1 MKMNRVWGNKERL
14 IPQALQR
21 LSTDRLQKALTV
33 LSGLDKQSKGL
44 QIRKGDGAILEKL
57 PSDPWDGLRMLG
69 RLFV

>member
-1 MKMNRVWGNKERL
+1 
-14 IPQALQR
+14 
-21 LSTDRLQKALTV
+21 LQKALTV

-44 QIRKGDGAILEKL
+44 QIRKGDGLILEKL